1 MAYKLNLYRGYIAIC
16 HPEEQHLN
24 MVGVSELLS
33 CFVVWRSV
41 HIFMTWSTCNFPAPR
56 ATHFVQDFLPHFLA
70 DFEMLRF
77 GRLESDFK
85 VPHAL

>member
-1 MAYKLNLYRGYIAIC
+1 MFC
-16 HPEEQHLN
+16 
-24 MVGVSELLS
+24 
-33 CFVVWRSV
+33 CFEIV
-41 HIFMTWSTCNFPAPR
+41 HIFMTWSTCNFPAVR
-56 ATHFVQDFLPHFLA
+56 ATHFVQDFLCHFLA

>member
-24 MVGVSELLS
+24 MLGVPELLS
-33 CFVVWRSV
+33 CFVVLRSV
-41 HIFMTWSTCNFPAPR
+41 HIFMTWYTCNFPSLR

>member
-1 MAYKLNLYRGYIAIC
+1 MFCCVETISNFYDL
-16 HPEEQHLN
+16 E
-24 MVGVSELLS
+24 
-33 CFVVWRSV
+33 
-41 HIFMTWSTCNFPAPR
+41 TCNFPAVR
-56 ATHFVQDFLPHFLA
+56 AKHFVQDFLSHFLA